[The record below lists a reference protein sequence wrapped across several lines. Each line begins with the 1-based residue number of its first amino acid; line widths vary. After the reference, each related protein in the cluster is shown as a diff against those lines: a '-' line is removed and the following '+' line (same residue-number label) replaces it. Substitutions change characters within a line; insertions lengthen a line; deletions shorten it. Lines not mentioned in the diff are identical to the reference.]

1 MSIAAA
7 SDFERAPSDPR
18 IRRLAITAACAA
30 LADWLLV
37 GLPIN
42 VGSWP
47 ILLQK
52 SFWDDDRNFLGPL
65 MRFV

>member
-1 MSIAAA
+1 MA
-7 SDFERAPSDPR
+7 SALPAPEQADNVFDLLAGWKLDSFLL
-18 IRRLAITAACAA
+18 IRLRMNGRFA
-30 LADWLLV
+30 
-37 GLPIN
+37 
-42 VGSWP
+42 P